1 MAHLQSLI
9 ERAISENSLIL
20 LLQHLHGRV
29 TTVELRNESSVVG
42 CVQNVD
48 AFMNVRL
55 NDAVFTD
62 QCGRQEHVDQF
73 FVAGRSVRYV
83 HIPDDVNIS
92 RAIASQL
99 EALRQFRKGMRS
111 RGNRREFLNV
121 RK

>member
-1 MAHLQSLI
+1 MTVPFTTWWFV
-9 ERAISENSLIL
+9 EGSE
-20 LLQHLHGRV
+20 
-29 TTVELRNESSVVG
+29 VELRNESSVVG

>member
-1 MAHLQSLI
+1 MESSS
-9 ERAISENSLIL
+9 ERVCT
-20 LLQHLHGRV
+20 LQHRSKYHWSPDAIL
-29 TTVELRNESSVVG
+29 VELRNESSVVG